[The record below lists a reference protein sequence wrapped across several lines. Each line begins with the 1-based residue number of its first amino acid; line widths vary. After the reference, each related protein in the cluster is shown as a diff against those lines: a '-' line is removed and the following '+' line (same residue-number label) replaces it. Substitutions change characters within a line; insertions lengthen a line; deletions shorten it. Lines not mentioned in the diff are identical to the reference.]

1 MAFGE
6 GVRGACLAESREC
19 PASDPLPGDR
29 FPEQRPFSVSPKVRQ
44 HAVKTAFTVLSP
56 HASLFHLRPACA
68 GGPLQAA
75 TMPLSHEGT
84 DEHASGF
91 RRFMFLRRIFGTTRV
106 KDDSAILWHSR
117 DSRAVFRI
125 AAARHPVSD
134 SVVRS
139 RLDTSGMVAAPLELF
154 ASSDLRVFAPLRL
167 IRIFGIHKTLATARA
182 SCLAS
187 TPLQR
192 VHPPALFSSTAF
204 FAFSSCPGP
213 KTILPPVELVFLR

>member
-1 MAFGE
+1 MPSE
-6 GVRGACLAESREC
+6 
-19 PASDPLPGDR
+19 
-29 FPEQRPFSVSPKVRQ
+29 RPFARRSVPGAAPVQ
-44 HAVKTAFTVLSP
+44 CLPEAQATCGETAFTALSP

-106 KDDSAILWHSR
+106 KGDSAILWHSR
-117 DSRAVFRI
+117 DLRAVFRI
-125 AAARHPVSD
+125 AAAPHPVSD